1 MPSDQEMREIAE
13 KQGISV
19 WLRDALLSAL
29 ERDPV
34 EAAADAGVLSA
45 VLDHRLKTK
54 AAEAKALEVIAAVKA
69 GL

>member
-13 KQGISV
+13 RQGISV

-34 EAAADAGVLSA
+34 EAAADAGLLAA
-45 VLDHRLKTK
+45 VLDHRAKTK
-54 AAEAKALEVIAAVKA
+54 EAEAKAHQLIEAAREA
-69 GL
+69 R

>member
-1 MPSDQEMREIAE
+1 MPSDQEMREIADR
-13 KQGISV
+13 QGISV

-54 AAEAKALEVIAAVKA
+54 EAEVKALEVIEAAKA